1 MRIGTIWGCLIFCL
15 FRSIVYVNGSKV
27 VDNDGNTQSGS
38 KKCGS
43 ITLASGSQSI
53 YIEGW
58 AQSSALSMLATYQG
72 PDTLGQEMSIPAASS
87 PLAPSSL
94 PPSFTE
100 CSTGGNSGDSNFT
113 ICAFKASNEIDL
125 NRVDDVHAYY
135 VQVCATLV
143 RNEKCLRAAFINSVV
158 AGKGELCG

>member
-135 VQVCATLV
+135 VQVCIAMV
-143 RNEKCLRAAFINSVV
+143 PNEFHQL
-158 AGKGELCG
+158 